1 MVFQVWVGRSCDVIQ
16 ERAQPT
22 IIREGEEEEEEAHR
36 SFAPLVGFRSLCS
49 QGART
54 REMDLGSKVLFFR
67 LLLIGF
73 WKREEGRRFSGRGKK
88 LWVSVAMDIPFD
100 PSLIP
105 SDNITH

>member
-1 MVFQVWVGRSCDVIQ
+1 MVFQVWVGRSCDVVNSWVSGVGYIEIQ

-36 SFAPLVGFRSLCS
+36 SFAPL
-49 QGART
+49 
-54 REMDLGSKVLFFR
+54 
-67 LLLIGF
+67 GF